1 MRRRLLVVSM
11 TLVGVVLLALMVP
24 LLNAHAEDRTQDL
37 FVGRLGDVTRF
48 AVLAEDALEG
58 GGFDGLTIDLQRYV
72 EVYGGQVVV
81 TNANREVVA
90 SAGAGAGRAS
100 GGAGGASDVP
110 ENPQVAEVV
119 DRALS
124 GSGSE
129 PPRTAWPWVEEP
141 VVIGSPVG
149 RDAQVL
155 GAVVLVAPTS
165 PVQESVSRWLLLLV
179 VAGLA
184 TLLLTAYGV
193 VVPFV
198 GWILR
203 PVHELDRTARRL
215 AHGELSSRVPHRTG
229 PPELQDLAT
238 SFNVM
243 ADHVETSQ
251 QQQRDLVADA
261 AHQLGNPLTAL
272 RLRVENLGVAGA
284 DPDQVDTALEETDRL
299 NTIVESLL
307 DLSQVGAHRV
317 ETGCV
322 DVAAQTRHRCEM
334 WAPMFE
340 RLDVETPPSALALAS
355 DDIVDVVLDALLD
368 NAAKFA
374 AGAPVEVAVT
384 VSPASSAADV
394 GAPAVLLRV
403 RDHGPGLDA
412 EDVEKVGAR
421 FFRGRQHQNVAGTG
435 LGLAIVRA
443 RVLDIGGALE
453 VSRPEGG
460 GLQVA
465 VRLPA
470 FRGAAPGSSA
480 SPPDAGPA
488 AR

>member
-90 SAGAGAGRAS
+90 SAGAGRAS

-129 PPRTAWPWVEEP
+129 PPRTAWPWVAEP

-203 PVHELDRTARRL
+203 PVHELDLTARRL

-340 RLDVETPPSALALAS
+340 RLDVESPPSALALAS

-384 VSPASSAADV
+384 VSTTSPAAD
-394 GAPAVLLRV
+394 GDAGEVLLRV